1 MSSTL
6 ANLALR
12 PSQPGARSRHR
23 PARRPAELPAYHL
36 LVSREYGE
44 SVWDAI
50 LHAGHEFHI
59 APFGLK
65 ALEFLG
71 GARMM
76 QLFRKEA
83 HVALARAEVPLRR
96 GHHRRGRARA
106 GHRLLPGDRGTA
118 SATSRYSIADIW
130 DAATAAAIPPSSGR
144 ITGPPKAFRS
154 TKSRCSFTKQL
165 SRELEWNLLFSQC
178 GHLTLAHTDSALA
191 GLRVRAENNQVLG
204 VDSRIIYP
212 DEIRRLVPSMDMSD
226 QPRLPILAAL
236 YHPPGGIIRHDAV
249 VWGYARACDRLGVE
263 IHPYTE
269 VTGIRVSRGKAESVT
284 TTRGEIAAGAVVNA
298 TAGWASMI
306 ARMAGVT
313 LPIVSHPLQ
322 ACVTEPL
329 KPFLDKVIVSASLHV
344 YVNQTDKGELVIGA
358 EIDPYQSYSL
368 KGTLPTLEQMAS
380 YTLELFPQLSSLR
393 VLRQWAGICDMTP
406 DYAPII
412 GASREVANYYV
423 DVGWGT
429 YGFKAAPA
437 AAKNMAELIATGKT
451 PKIIEAF
458 SPARFYGGQLV
469 GEKAAAAVSS

>member
-1 MSSTL
+1 
-6 ANLALR
+6 
-12 PSQPGARSRHR
+12 
-23 PARRPAELPAYHL
+23 
-36 LVSREYGE
+36 
-44 SVWDAI
+44 
-50 LHAGHEFHI
+50 
-59 APFGLK
+59 
-65 ALEFLG
+65 
-71 GARMM
+71 MM
-76 QLFRKEA
+76 RLFRKERMWRSHELRSRYDVVIIGA
-83 HVALARAEVPLRR
+83 GVHGLGIAYYLASRHGIRNIAVL
-96 GHHRRGRARA
+96 
-106 GHRLLPGDRGTA
+106 DRG
-118 SATSRYSIADIW
+118 YLGCGN
-130 DAATAAAIPPSSGR
+130 SGR
-144 ITGPPKAFRS
+144 NTAIIRS
-154 TKSRCSFTKQL
+154 NYRTPEGIPFYEESVQLYERL

-212 DEIRRLVPSMDMSD
+212 AEIRRLVPSMDMSD
-226 QPRLPILAAL
+226 KPRLPILAAL

-249 VWGYARACDRLGVE
+249 IWGYARACDRMGVE

-269 VTGIRVSRGKAESVT
+269 VTGTRVSRGKAESVT
-284 TTRGEIAAGAVVNA
+284 TTRGEIAAGTVVNA

-412 GASREVANYYV
+412 GASREVSNYYV

>member
-1 MSSTL
+1 
-6 ANLALR
+6 
-12 PSQPGARSRHR
+12 
-23 PARRPAELPAYHL
+23 
-36 LVSREYGE
+36 
-44 SVWDAI
+44 
-50 LHAGHEFHI
+50 
-59 APFGLK
+59 
-65 ALEFLG
+65 
-71 GARMM
+71 MM
-76 QLFRKEA
+76 QLFRKQRMWRA
-83 HVALARAEVPLRR
+83 HELKPSYDVAIIGAGVHGLGIAYYLASRHGIHNIAVL
-96 GHHRRGRARA
+96 
-106 GHRLLPGDRGTA
+106 DRG
-118 SATSRYSIADIW
+118 YLGCGN
-130 DAATAAAIPPSSGR
+130 SGR
-144 ITGPPKAFRS
+144 NTAIIRS
-154 TKSRCSFTKQL
+154 NYRTPEGIPFYEESVQLYERL

-178 GHLTLAHTDSALA
+178 GHLTLAHTDSAIA

-204 VDSRIIYP
+204 VDSRVIYP
-212 DEIRRLVPSMDMSD
+212 DEIRRLVPAMDMSD
-226 QPRLPILAAL
+226 RPRLPVLAAL

-263 IHPYTE
+263 IHPHTE
-269 VTGIRVSRGKAESVT
+269 VTGVRLARGKAESVI
-284 TTRGEIAAGAVVNA
+284 TTRGEIAAGTVVNA
-298 TAGWASMI
+298 TAGWASMV
-306 ARMAGVT
+306 AKLAGVT

-380 YTLELFPQLSSLR
+380 YTLELFPQLSGLR

-412 GASREVANYYV
+412 GVSREVENYFV

-437 AAKNMAELIATGKT
+437 AAKNLAELIATRKT

>member
-1 MSSTL
+1 M
-6 ANLALR
+6 
-12 PSQPGARSRHR
+12 
-23 PARRPAELPAYHL
+23 
-36 LVSREYGE
+36 
-44 SVWDAI
+44 I
-50 LHAGHEFHI
+50 
-59 APFGLK
+59 
-65 ALEFLG
+65 
-71 GARMM
+71 
-76 QLFRKEA
+76 QLFRKQRMWRSHELKRTYDIA
-83 HVALARAEVPLRR
+83 IIGAGVHGLGIAYYLASRHEVHNIAVLER
-96 GHHRRGRARA
+96 GYLGC
-106 GHRLLPGDRGTA
+106 GN
-118 SATSRYSIADIW
+118 
-130 DAATAAAIPPSSGR
+130 SGR
-144 ITGPPKAFRS
+144 NTAIIRS
-154 TKSRCSFTKQL
+154 NYRTPEGIPFYEESVRLYQAL

-178 GHLTLAHTDSALA
+178 GHLTLAHTDSAIA

-204 VDSRIIYP
+204 VDSRVIYP
-212 DEIRRLVPSMDMSD
+212 DEIRKLVPAMDMSD
-226 QPRLPILAAL
+226 RPRLPVLAAL

-263 IHPYTE
+263 VHPYTE
-269 VTGIRVSRGKAESVT
+269 VTGVRVSGAKAQSLVT
-284 TTRGEIAAGAVVNA
+284 NRGEISAGVVVNA
-298 TAGWASMI
+298 TAGWASMV
-306 ARMAGVT
+306 ARLAGVS
-313 LPIVSHPLQ
+313 LPIVSYPLQ

-380 YTLELFPQLSSLR
+380 YTLELFPQLSGLR

-412 GASREVANYYV
+412 GISREVNNYFV

-437 AAKNMAELIATGKT
+437 AAKNLAELIATGKT

-458 SPARFYGGQLV
+458 SPARFYGGQLI